1 MPANLT
7 PQYLKAEERYKQAK
21 TDPEKLLALE
31 EMLATIPKHK
41 GTEKLQADIKQRISH
56 LHKEAQQKKG
66 AHHRESDFYVEKEG
80 AGQVVILGP
89 PNAGKSQLLAALTSA
104 HAEVAPYPYTTQK
117 ILPGMIPF
125 ENIQIQLV
133 DTPAISTEFFET
145 ELSSLIRNADGIL
158 LLCDLSD
165 QSCVEQ
171 VENLCTQLEKVH
183 IRLVGKF
190 SGIPEEGFAYKKTI
204 LVGNK
209 SDSEDAKTNFD
220 RMEQIYKEGFPLI
233 SISAARGQN
242 LEELKGKIFELLEVI
257 RVYTK
262 VPGQEADLAD
272 PVILKKESKLLDAAL
287 HIHKDFAQKLKYAR
301 VWSKGKYP
309 GQMIGKD
316 DKLND
321 GDIVEFHA

>member
-41 GTEKLQADIKQRISH
+41 GTEKLQADIKHRISR
-56 LHKEAQQKKG
+56 LHKEALQKKG
-66 AHHRESDFYVEKEG
+66 VHHRESDFYVEKEG

-104 HAEVAPYPYTTQK
+104 HAEAAPYPYTTQK
-117 ILPGMIPF
+117 ILPGMMPF

-133 DTPAISTEFFET
+133 DTPAISAEFFEA

-158 LLCDLSD
+158 LLCDLSN
-165 QSCVEQ
+165 QNRSEQ
-171 VENLCTQLEKVH
+171 IEEVRSQLEKVH
-183 IRLVGKF
+183 IRLVRVFTGT
-190 SGIPEEGFAYKKTI
+190 PEEGFAYKKTL

-209 SDSEDAKTNFD
+209 FDSENAKTNFD
-220 RMEQIYKEGFPLI
+220 RIEQIYNGRFPLI
-233 SISAARGQN
+233 PISAARGQN
-242 LEELKGKIFELLEVI
+242 LEILKQKIFDLLEVI

-262 VPGQEADLAD
+262 VPGEEADLAD

-301 VWSKGKYP
+301 VWGKGKYQ
-309 GQMIGKD
+309 GQMIGKE

>member
-7 PQYLKAEERYKQAK
+7 PQYLKAEEHYKQAK

-41 GTEKLQADIKQRISH
+41 GTEKLQADLKQRISRQ
-56 LHKEAQQKKG
+56 HKEAQQKKG
-66 AHHRESDFYVEKEG
+66 VHHRESDFYAEKEG

-117 ILPGMIPF
+117 ILPGMMPF

-133 DTPAISTEFFET
+133 DTPAISAEFFET
-145 ELSSLIRNADGIL
+145 ELSSLIRNADGVL
-158 LLCDLSD
+158 LLCDLSG
-165 QSCVEQ
+165 QSCDEQ
-171 VENLCTQLEKVH
+171 IENLCTQLERVH
-183 IRLVGKF
+183 IRLRGEL
-190 SGIPEEGFAYKKTI
+190 SGIPEEGFAHKKT
-204 LVGNK
+204 LLACNK
-209 SDSEDAKTNFD
+209 ADSENAKSNFNKL
-220 RMEQIYKEGFPLI
+220 EQIYKGRFPLI
-233 SISAARGQN
+233 PISAARGQN
-242 LEELKGKIFELLEVI
+242 LEELRGKIFELLDII

-262 VPGQEADLAD
+262 VPGKEADLAD
-272 PVILKKESKLLDAAL
+272 PVVLKKESKLLDAAL

-301 VWSKGKYP
+301 IWGKGKYP

-316 DKLND
+316 DRLND

>member
-21 TDPEKLLALE
+21 TGPEKLLALE

-41 GTEKLQADIKQRISH
+41 GTEKLQADIKQRISR

-66 AHHRESDFYVEKEG
+66 VHHRESDFYVEKEG
-80 AGQVVILGP
+80 AGQAVILGP

-117 ILPGMIPF
+117 IFPGMMPF

-133 DTPAISTEFFET
+133 DTPAISAEFFET

-158 LLCDLSD
+158 LLCDLSN
-165 QSCVEQ
+165 QNRSEQ
-171 VENLCTQLEKVH
+171 IEEVCSQLERVH
-183 IRLVGKF
+183 IKLVGKF
-190 SGIPEEGFAYKKTI
+190 SGIPEEGFAYKKTL

-209 SDSEDAKTNFD
+209 ADFESAKSYFD
-220 RMEQIYKEGFPLI
+220 RIEQIYRGIFPLI
-233 SISAARGQN
+233 PISAARGQN
-242 LEELKGKIFELLEVI
+242 LEVLKQKIFDLLEVI

-262 VPGQEADLAD
+262 VPGEEADLAD

-301 VWSKGKYP
+301 VWGKGKYQ

>member
-41 GTEKLQADIKQRISH
+41 GTEKLQADIKHRISR

-66 AHHRESDFYVEKEG
+66 VHHRESDFYVEKEG
-80 AGQVVILGP
+80 AGQAVILGP
-89 PNAGKSQLLAALTSA
+89 PNVGKSQLLAALTSA
-104 HAEVAPYPYTTQK
+104 RTEVAPYPYATQK
-117 ILPGMIPF
+117 ILPGMMPL
-125 ENIQIQLV
+125 ENVQIQLV
-133 DTPAISTEFFET
+133 DTPAISAEFFET

-158 LLCDLSD
+158 LLCDLSY
-165 QSCVEQ
+165 QNRSEQ
-171 VENLCTQLEKVH
+171 IEEVRSQLERVH
-183 IRLVGKF
+183 IRLVGEF
-190 SGIPEEGFAYKKTI
+190 AGTPEGGFAYKKTI

-209 SDSEDAKTNFD
+209 ADSESAKSNFD
-220 RMEQIYKEGFPLI
+220 RIEQIYRGIFPLI
-233 SISAARGQN
+233 PISAARGQN
-242 LEELKGKIFELLEVI
+242 LEILKQKIFDLLKII

-262 VPGQEADLAD
+262 VPGEEADLAD

-301 VWSKGKYP
+301 VWGKGKYP
-309 GQMIGKD
+309 GQMIGKE